1 MKTFKLIDFW
11 INVLLIII
19 FGIIGLAAY
28 FNWFNVYGDLVI
40 LGYFIIGGW
49 QVISMMTHYFNH
61 WFIIEKGIRYQY
73 HQFAIANI
81 VLMVTLVWFYI
92 LLFIA
97 PFLAIFYTWICYNEI
112 FVKMKRP
119 LADLM

>member
-11 INVLLIII
+11 INVVLISFFVILAI
-19 FGIIGLAAY
+19 FEATEYINGFGEYIG
-28 FNWFNVYGDLVI
+28 
-40 LGYFIIGGW
+40 LGYFIVGGW
-49 QVISMMTHYFNH
+49 QIIGMLIHANQH
-61 WFIIEKGIRYQY
+61 WFTEKKGIRNNY
-73 HQFAIANI
+73 HWFTFFA
-81 VLMVTLVWFYI
+81 VLAMFTIVWFYV

-97 PFLAIFYTWICYNEI
+97 PFLALFYTWICYNEI